1 MGERPI
7 LMSAPM
13 VRAILDGTKTQ
24 TRRAIRKQFA
34 ADAEPAEVAATSP
47 EGWQISGHSGL
58 WWDDAGACIDDAIR
72 CPFGQPGDRLWVRE
86 TCRAEELPD
95 WTDGVRYLA
104 DDGFV
109 PIENTE
115 EAAEQ
120 WVKLGS
126 YGMKFSG
133 SPECRV
139 VPSIHMP
146 RWASRLLLEITGVR
160 VERLQDISEADARAE
175 GCQLVQAGGTVIDRA
190 SDQYA
195 ALWETI
201 NGPGSWD
208 ANPWVWVVEFKRVTP

>member
-1 MGERPI
+1 MRDRPI
-7 LMSAPM
+7 LFSAPM
-13 VRAILDGTKTQ
+13 VRAILDGSKAQ
-24 TRRAIRKQFA
+24 TRRVGKPVRHPDLGNMYDVGALVLEH
-34 ADAEPAEVAATSP
+34 EPQHVIER
-47 EGWQISGHSGL
+47 
-58 WWDDAGACIDDAIR
+58 AC
-72 CPFGQPGDRLWVRE
+72 PYGKPGDRLWVRE

-120 WVKLGS
+120 WVKLGC

-133 SPECRV
+133 STECRV

-146 RWASRLLLEITGVR
+146 RWASRLLLEITAVR
-160 VERLQDISEADARAE
+160 VERLQDISRGDAMEE
-175 GCQLVQAGGTVIDRA
+175 GCPFKNIANGDDPRA
-190 SDQYA
+190 WYRD
-195 ALWETI
+195 LWGQI

-208 ANPWVWVVEFKRVTP
+208 ANPWVWVVAFKRVTP